1 MPNKPLP
8 NDRIAEITLLSN
20 IFNKNDI
27 IVEVIGTLKPIDFY
41 DKANEI
47 IFNKMLELY
56 TKNIPLDVITLSNN
70 MDKELLK
77 SIGGITYLSEITGY
91 SPSTAN
97 YKSYIKLIK
106 DLSDKRQIIISCQEA
121 LSEALENS
129 TDTKQIIDKLETS
142 FININKEE
150 EQERTVNSSELMES
164 TVMVIEEGYKRG
176 GAIPGITTGYIPLD
190 NATNGF
196 NKEDLFVIAARPSMG
211 KTALTLNVLSKLPKK
226 YNAMLFE
233 LEMSKEKLGIRLLA
247 SKALRNSRDLAR
259 GKIKDKDFEVIM
271 RKANEIATKDNI
283 FINTKPN
290 LSINEIRAE
299 AKKIKIKHGLD
310 VIFVDHIGKIKP
322 DNLKSSRN
330 DQIGQ
335 ICNGLKAIAK
345 ELNVCVVVL
354 SQLNRACEQRNNK
367 RPMLSDLRDSGNVEQ
382 DADQIIFLY
391 RDDYYAEREGRE
403 SSKPGILEILIAKNR
418 DGEAG
423 IIELYYNTEYQIITE
438 KSVFNS

>member
-1 MPNKPLP
+1 MLNQPLP
-8 NDRIAEITLLSN
+8 NDKIVEITFLSN

-27 IVEVIGTLKPIDFY
+27 MVEAIGTLKPIDFY
-41 DKANEI
+41 YKPNEI
-47 IFNKMLELY
+47 IFSKMLELY

-70 MDKELLK
+70 IDRELLK
-77 SIGGITYLSEITGY
+77 SIGGVTYLSEVMTY
-91 SPSTAN
+91 ASNTAN
-97 YKSYIKLIK
+97 YKTYIKLIK
-106 DLSDKRQIIISCQEA
+106 DLSDKRQIIISCQDA
-121 LSEALENS
+121 LSEALESN
-129 TDTKQIIDKLETS
+129 TDTKQIINKLENT

-150 EQERTVNSSELMES
+150 EQESTVNSSELMES
-164 TVMVIEEGYKRG
+164 TVIAIEEGYKRG
-176 GAIPGITTGYIPLD
+176 GVIPGITTGYIPLD

-211 KTALTLNVLSKLPKK
+211 KTALTLNILNKLPQQ

-233 LEMSKEKLGIRLLA
+233 LEMSKEKLGMRLLA
-247 SKALRNSRDLAR
+247 PKILRNSRDLAR
-259 GKIKDKDFEVIM
+259 GKVNDKDFEVII
-271 RKANEIATKDNI
+271 RKCSEIAAKNNI

-299 AKKIKIKHGLD
+299 AKKVKIKYGLD
-310 VIFVDHIGKIKP
+310 IIFVDHIGKIRP
-322 DNLKSSRN
+322 DNTKSSRN

-345 ELNVCVVVL
+345 ELNVCVVIL
-354 SQLNRACEQRNNK
+354 SQLNRACEQRYNK
-367 RPMLSDLRDSGNVEQ
+367 RPMLSDLRDSGNIEQ

-403 SSKPGILEILIAKNR
+403 SSKPEIMEILIAKNR

-438 KSVFNS
+438 KSIFNS

>member
-1 MPNKPLP
+1 MINQQLP
-8 NDRIAEITLLSN
+8 NDRIVEMTLLSN

-27 IVEVIGTLKPIDFY
+27 MVETVGTLKPIDFY
-41 DKANEI
+41 YKPNEI
-47 IFNKMLELY
+47 IFSKMLELY

-70 MDKELLK
+70 IDKELLK
-77 SIGGITYLSEITGY
+77 SIGGVTYLSEIMTC
-91 SPSTAN
+91 SSSTAN
-97 YKSYIKLIK
+97 YKTYIKLIK
-106 DLSDKRQIIISCQEA
+106 SLSDKRQIIISCQEA
-121 LSEALENS
+121 LTEALENN
-129 TDTKQIIDKLETS
+129 TDTKQIIDKLENS

-150 EQERTVNSSELMES
+150 QQEHTVNSSELMES
-164 TVMVIEEGYKRG
+164 TVISIEEGYKRG
-176 GAIPGITTGYIPLD
+176 GVIPGITTGYSSLD

-196 NKEDLFVIAARPSMG
+196 NREDLFVIAARPSMG
-211 KTALTLNVLSKLPKK
+211 KTALTLNMINKLPQQ

-233 LEMSKEKLGIRLLA
+233 LEMSKEKLGMRLLA
-247 SKALRNSRDLAR
+247 PKILKNSRDLAR
-259 GKIKDKDFEVIM
+259 GKVNDKDFEIIM
-271 RKANEIATKDNI
+271 RKSSEIASKNNI

-299 AKKIKIKHGLD
+299 AKKVKIKYGLD
-310 VIFVDHIGKIKP
+310 IIFVDHIGKIKP

-335 ICNGLKAIAK
+335 ICNGLKSIAK
-345 ELNVCVVVL
+345 ELNVCVVIL

-367 RPMLSDLRDSGNVEQ
+367 RPMLSDLRDSGNIEQ
-382 DADQIIFLY
+382 DADQIVFLY

-403 SSKPGILEILIAKNR
+403 RARPGILEILIAKNR

-438 KSVFNS
+438 KSIFNS